1 MLGGRQMF
9 EKIQRE
15 FFKISKCHTKWPQA
29 LITTSYVKKESSNSV
44 IVNHKT
50 MYI

>member
-1 MLGGRQMF
+1 MLSGRQMF

-15 FFKISKCHTKWPQA
+15 FLKNSKCHTKWPQA
-29 LITTSYVKKESSNSV
+29 LFTTSYVKKQSSNSV
-44 IVNHKT
+44 IVNRKT